1 MRRSMLAPITLSDNC
16 YLISST
22 LVSDK
27 LNLQSFNT
35 RPTCQPDNRVGRT
48 LNNLTSAGRGQVS
61 RVTIGSEQG
70 VLRHYYRGGLMA
82 NLSDDKFLWT
92 GINRTRAV
100 SEYRLLEWM
109 TTKDLPVPFP
119 LGARVIRNGLYYTC
133 DLITREVP
141 DTRTLAQKL
150 QLDEIDLSHWRAV
163 GKAIRQLH
171 MHNVFHADLNANN
184 ILLNDVDTVTII
196 DFDKCRQRKGYSWK
210 QMNIN
215 RLKRS
220 LDKLTAGK
228 IVKYFN
234 AHSWQALLEAY
245 KR

>member
-1 MRRSMLAPITLSDNC
+1 MLAPITLSDNC

-109 TTKDLPVPFP
+109 TTRDLPVPFP
-119 LGARVIRNGLYYTC
+119 LGARVIRSGLYYTC

-141 DTRTLAQKL
+141 DTYTLAQRL
-150 QLDEIDLSHWRAV
+150 QLDEIDLSQWRAV
-163 GKAIRQLH
+163 GIAIRQLH
-171 MHNVFHADLNANN
+171 THNVFHADLNANN
-184 ILLNDVDTVTII
+184 ILLNDFGTVTLI
-196 DFDKCRQRKGYSWK
+196 DFDKCRRRTGYSWK
-210 QMNIN
+210 QKNIS

-220 LDKLTAGK
+220 LDKLTATGL
-228 IVKYFN
+228 VKYF
-234 AHSWQALLEAY
+234 SEPGWQALLQAY
-245 KR
+245 EG